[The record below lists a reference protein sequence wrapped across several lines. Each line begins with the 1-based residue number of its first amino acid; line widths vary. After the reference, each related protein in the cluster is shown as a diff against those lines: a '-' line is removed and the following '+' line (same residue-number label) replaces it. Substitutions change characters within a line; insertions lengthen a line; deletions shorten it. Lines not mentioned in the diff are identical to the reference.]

1 MCYTIND
8 DTSFSI
14 GLSLSGFQREQINI
28 EVNPKNQII
37 ISGERPSDGSPN
49 RRKRFHKEI
58 RVSPKEYNVKEIDV
72 KFEADCLSIVMP
84 RKVKSNPI
92 FVEQLV
98 SLKHLYRRPEIG
110 KRSTAV
116 QVLVAVSLGMALG
129 VLLAL
134 KYSKNSSEAS
144 KN

>member
-58 RVSPKEYNVKEIDV
+58 RVSPKEYHVKEIDV

-84 RKVKSNPI
+84 RKVK
-92 FVEQLV
+92 
-98 SLKHLYRRPEIG
+98 
-110 KRSTAV
+110 
-116 QVLVAVSLGMALG
+116 
-129 VLLAL
+129 
-134 KYSKNSSEAS
+134 
-144 KN
+144 